1 MRKSRWWV
9 AAATGALAAAL
20 LAPAPTAQSAA
31 GPAPAAAEGEPISD
45 PIPEDPVRASLGL
58 VLEEYHQFPKT
69 EPTPAP
75 TDHRLMRHARIN
87 YIGDVPDG
95 TRRQYVPDLN
105 GPLYLLD
112 RGRRHLYLDLK
123 EEVGADF
130 FSGRGMGSG
139 FGFVTFHPE
148 FEKNGKFYTV
158 HTEKFADL
166 GSKPTTYP
174 AQPNTFLHGVV
185 TEWTA
190 RNPDANTFRGTSREI
205 LRLGFATQI
214 HGIQQID
221 FNPTATKR
229 DGDYGLLYVAS
240 GDGGIGLNTD
250 IPQQLEN
257 PYGKILRIDPDGTD
271 GPNGQY
277 GVPRSNPFVGD
288 EGALGEIY
296 ALGMRDPHRF
306 SWDSGGQHRM
316 YLGHIGQH
324 AIEGVYEVRAGDNL
338 GWSDVEGRFVYDP
351 TDECHLYPLPEDHE
365 AWGFTYP
372 VAAFDH
378 DPPPGWPCS
387 SDSGHGMSGGQVYR
401 GDLPGLRGK
410 YVFGDL
416 VDGRVFWTEVAQMK
430 QERDSEATVHE
441 MQLWD
446 TDGRRLRMTDF
457 AEDARVDLRFGVD
470 GRKNLYLLA
479 KANGKVWKVVG
490 TRNEPWKDEVAPAL
504 RENLVSYYDFEHP
517 FPVTANDDIEQDLGS
532 SETLFDLVNGG
543 KQMRVDD
550 GAFPGSNNAIQTQ
563 QVNPTV
569 AGNDDWK
576 AGVWDENGVPT
587 LEAFRGAEQATV
599 MGWFKMT
606 GPNPN
611 PNSNTPDPADRF
623 NAVGL
628 AGILSGNSDGHG
640 VRALLELIDVNGELR
655 LVALGRR
662 LDEGASQTFAASAD
676 WQDLL
681 PQGRW
686 VHLAATFDYTTGDM
700 ALYRNGKPLDGFY
713 VNPGDPWQVDGTG
726 TSDTLPR
733 GYKVGGSYPQDT
745 REQNPCNCRFD
756 SLMFLDSAATPE
768 EVRQQYRR
776 FVR

>member
-20 LAPAPTAQSAA
+20 LAPVSTAQSSP
-31 GPAPAAAEGEPISD
+31 GPAPAAAEGEPVPD
-45 PIPEDPVRASLGL
+45 PIPEDAERSSLGL

-69 EPTPAP
+69 EPVPAP
-75 TDHRLMRHARIN
+75 TDHRIMRQARIN

-95 TRRQYVPDLN
+95 SRRQYVPDLN

-112 RGRRHLYLDLK
+112 RGQRHLYLDMK
-123 EEVGADF
+123 EEFGADF

-139 FGFVTFHPE
+139 FGFVTFDPE
-148 FEKNGKFYTV
+148 FEENGRFYTV

-166 GSKPTTYP
+166 STKPTTYP
-174 AQPNTFLHGVV
+174 SQPNAFLQGVV

-190 RNPDANTFRGTSREI
+190 SNPDANTFQGTSREI
-205 LRLGFATQI
+205 LRLGFGTQI

-221 FNPTATKR
+221 FNPTAGKR
-229 DGDYGLLYVAS
+229 DGDYGLLYLAV
-240 GDGGIGLNTD
+240 GDGGRGVGTD
-250 IPQQLEN
+250 VPQERDT

-277 GVPRSNPFVGD
+277 GIPKSNPFVGD
-288 EGALGEIY
+288 EGTIGEIY

-306 SWDSGGQHRM
+306 AWDSGGQNRL

-338 GWSDVEGRFVYDP
+338 GWSEVEGRFVYDN
-351 TDECHLYPLPEDHE
+351 TDECNLYTLPDDHE
-365 AWGFTYP
+365 EWGFTYP

-387 SDSGHGMSGGQVYR
+387 SDSGHGISGGQVYR

-416 VDGRVFWTEVAQMK
+416 VDGRVFWTDVAQMK
-430 QERDSEATVHE
+430 QETGRQATLHE

-446 TDGRRLRMTDF
+446 TDGNRLRMTDF

-490 TRNEPWKDEVAPAL
+490 TRNVPVKDEVSPEL

-517 FPVTANDDIEQDLGS
+517 FPVTRDDEIEADQGS
-532 SETLFDLVNGG
+532 SETLFNLVNGL
-543 KQMRVDD
+543 KEMRVDD
-550 GAFPGSNNAIQTQ
+550 GAFPGSNNSIQTQ
-563 QVNPTV
+563 QVNPAT

-576 AGVWDENGVPT
+576 AGVWRESGVPT

-606 GPNPN
+606 GTNPN
-611 PNSNTPDPADRF
+611 PNSNTPDPADRY

-640 VRALLELIDVNGELR
+640 VRALLELINVNGELR

-662 LDEGASQTFAASAD
+662 IDEGASQTFAASQD

-681 PQGRW
+681 PQGQW
-686 VHLAATFDYTTGDM
+686 VHLAATFDYTTGEM
-700 ALYRNGKPLDGFY
+700 ALYRNGQPLDGFY
-713 VNPGDPWQVDGTG
+713 VTPGDPWQVDGTG

-733 GYKVGGSYPQDT
+733 GYKIGGSYPQDT

-756 SLMFLDSAATPE
+756 SLMFLDTAASAE
-768 EVRQQYRR
+768 EVKQQYRR
-776 FVR
+776 FAR